1 MLEDGWRDRVR
12 WAIDLDRTRAIALH
26 CGMMK
31 AKQHPGFR
39 LKSFLN
45 GVLSVIARL
54 GDEQAKENA
63 ATEKGAQL

>member
-1 MLEDGWRDRVR
+1 M
-12 WAIDLDRTRAIALH
+12 DRTRAIALH